1 MGCTLIVIPMNTK
14 TISEVVLGLNM
25 AMSRKHY
32 IRIARILKEM
42 KNEEVK
48 QATFRRMVEF
58 MQNDNPRFDQM
69 RFYRAVFED

>member
-1 MGCTLIVIPMNTK
+1 
-14 TISEVVLGLNM
+14 
-25 AMSRKHY
+25 MSRKHY

>member
-1 MGCTLIVIPMNTK
+1 
-14 TISEVVLGLNM
+14 M

-48 QATFRRMVEF
+48 RNTFARMVEV
-58 MQNDNPRFDQM
+58 MKEDNPRFDQM
-69 RFYRAVFED
+69 RFYRAVFE